1 MIDRGLLLSMVAIA
15 AGVAALSRLAPP
27 RLAKRD
33 SLMDLLSLPL
43 LAGVASAR
51 LSAVALDDPSAL
63 GRPRDLL
70 LIRGGMEL
78 WPGLLAAALTL
89 VVIRRRDRDV
99 SALSGLVDLAPYVL
113 WALAI
118 YESTCVL
125 RDGCFGPASALGL
138 RPPGVA
144 YRQVPIGLAVAAAL
158 GTIGHLVR
166 RLGTSDRPVA
176 LVSAIGGLAA
186 VRSVAAIW
194 LPRITTGLTRQHRES
209 LVVLAAS
216 VAAGMAIL
224 IARIRSQ
231 RRRGV
236 PTLSSTNRRS
246 AGRTD
251 DGAPPTEEN
260 QECS

>member
-1 MIDRGLLLSMVAIA
+1 MIDRGLLLSMVAVA
-15 AGVAALSRLAPP
+15 SGVAALSRLAPP
-27 RLAKRD
+27 RFTKGD
-33 SLMDLLSLPL
+33 SLVDLLSLPL
-43 LAGVASAR
+43 IAGVAAAR

-63 GRPRDLL
+63 GRARDLL
-70 LIRGGMEL
+70 LVRGGMEL

-89 VVIRRRDRDV
+89 VAVRRRDRDV
-99 SALSGLVDLAPYVL
+99 PALSGLVDLAPYVL

-125 RDGCFGPASALGL
+125 RDGCFGPASPLGL

-144 YRQVPIGLAVAAAL
+144 YPQVPVGLAVAAAL
-158 GTIGHLVR
+158 AAIGLMVR
-166 RLGTSDRPVA
+166 RLGSSDRPAA

-186 VRSVAAIW
+186 VRSISAIW

-216 VAAGMAIL
+216 VAAGMVIL
-224 IARIRSQ
+224 TAGIRSH
-231 RRRGV
+231 RRRRV
-236 PTLSSTNRRS
+236 PTASSTDRQS

-251 DGAPPTEEN
+251 DDAHPTEEN
-260 QECS
+260 QCS

>member
-15 AGVAALSRLAPP
+15 AGVAGLSRLAPP
-27 RLAKRD
+27 RLTKAD
-33 SLMDLLSLPL
+33 SLIDLLSLPL
-43 LAGVASAR
+43 LVGVAAAR
-51 LSAVALDDPSAL
+51 LSAVALDDASAL
-63 GRPRDLL
+63 GRARDLL

-89 VVIRRRDRDV
+89 VALRRRDRDV
-99 SALSGLVDLAPYVL
+99 PALSGLVDVAPYVL

-125 RDGCFGPASALGL
+125 RDGCFGPASTLGL

-144 YRQVPIGLAVAAAL
+144 YRQVPVGLAVAAAL
-158 GTIGHLVR
+158 PAIGLLVR
-166 RLGTSDRPVA
+166 RLGSSDRPAA
-176 LVSAIGGLAA
+176 LVLAIGGLAA

-194 LPRITTGLTRQHRES
+194 LPRITIGLTRQHRES

-216 VAAGMAIL
+216 VAAGMVIL
-224 IARIRSQ
+224 TARIRSQ
-231 RRRGV
+231 RRRRA
-236 PTLSSTNRRS
+236 PTASSSNRQG
-246 AGRTD
+246 AGRTN